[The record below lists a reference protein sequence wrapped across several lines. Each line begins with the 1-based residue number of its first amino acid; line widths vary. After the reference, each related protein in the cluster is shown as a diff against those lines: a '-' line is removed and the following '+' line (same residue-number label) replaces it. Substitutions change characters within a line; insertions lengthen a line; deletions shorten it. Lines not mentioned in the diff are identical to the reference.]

1 MNRTKC
7 SLACKTS
14 ALESLQRTSKRSLI
28 RSTPPNRKGWEWD
41 WLSAGRLLRIM
52 VESYGPR
59 RMTVPEQH
67 FNLRFQRTSRGIN
80 AGPRYL
86 SLLSLHP
93 LKERVRLG
101 SAKVD
106 ISTTLPICSRLRSRL
121 LCENL

>member
-86 SLLSLHP
+86 SLLKLTSA
-93 LKERVRLG
+93 ERT
-101 SAKVD
+101 
-106 ISTTLPICSRLRSRL
+106 STAGLSEGRHFD
-121 LCENL
+121 NAADM